1 MNLPPAVPAIVG
13 RLHRGR
19 NLGIFCGRRSG
30 EVLEHAHDQLQISFL
45 FGPGICDFRWMDA
58 DGNRHEQRLN
68 GPQFL
73 MLAPNVP
80 HACRWEK
87 ESDLLVLYIEESFWR
102 EILSEGI
109 SGCSVSDCH
118 TGATQDLVAW
128 QIAWGLRALY
138 FENDEAN
145 ADLLEE
151 LAGSVAKRAM
161 KVLIGLARLRAPS
174 GPKLA
179 GHLVKIVE
187 DFIYARLADA
197 IRVED
202 LAKKVGLS
210 LAHFT
215 LLFTRATGLSPYKF
229 ITRCR
234 MLKAKEMLLTGLH
247 RIGEVA
253 SAVGFPDQ
261 GYFTARFKE
270 YYNCSPRSVLLH
282 GHLEPVESPNIP

>member
-1 MNLPPAVPAIVG
+1 MNLPPTVLPIVG
-13 RLHRGR
+13 RLHCGR
-19 NLGIFCGRRSG
+19 NIGIYCGRRSG
-30 EVLEHAHDQLQISFL
+30 EVPEHAHDQLQISFL
-45 FGPGICDFRWMDA
+45 FGPGICDFRWRDS
-58 DGNRHEQRLN
+58 DGNWHEQRLH

-73 MLAPNVP
+73 MVAPNVT

-87 ESDLLVLYIEESFWR
+87 ESDLVVLYIEETFWR
-102 EILSEGI
+102 EMLPEGI
-109 SGCSVSDCH
+109 TGCSLSDCH

-128 QIAWGLRALY
+128 QITWGLRGLY
-138 FENDEAN
+138 FENDETSGG
-145 ADLLEE
+145 LLEE
-151 LAGSVAKRAM
+151 IAGSVAKRVM
-161 KVLIGLARLRAPS
+161 KVLGGLARLRAPS

-179 GHLVKIVE
+179 APLVKMVE
-187 DFIYARLADA
+187 EFIYARLADA

-234 MLKAKEMLLTGLH
+234 MLRAKEMLLTGLH

-270 YYNCSPRSVLLH
+270 YFNCSPRSVLLH
-282 GHLEPVESPNIP
+282 GHLEPVESPDLP